1 MACAVFSRAARV
13 RPHNTAVAPMLASL
27 RAMAA
32 PMPRPAPVML
42 ATCVSKGRS
51 DITIGLQQVNSL
63 HEQRK
68 RAIRRRWYPHLN
80 NKVEH
85 DGEVACLRREGG
97 ILIRGPRKKG
107 AAA

>member
-32 PMPRPAPVML
+32 PMPRPAPVMI

-51 DITIGLQQVNSL
+51 DFTNGLQQV
-63 HEQRK
+63 HWFDEQRK
-68 RAIRRRWYPHLN
+68 RPS
-80 NKVEH
+80 
-85 DGEVACLRREGG
+85 GGGG
-97 ILIRGPRKKG
+97 IRILTIKWRMMGKWLAFGGRGNYNP
-107 AAA
+107 ANP